1 MQFLIIGLAVVAAI
15 TLAAALAT
23 LPVRSPPR
31 RRLARLADGSRV
43 PIPQASG
50 EGLLAEDG
58 SGWLVKLLKPVSRQ
72 GAKKDGK
79 DSASLSYN
87 KQRLVEA
94 GYRRP
99 SAMVIYSGTR
109 HTLAIALPIVFF
121 AMSPAWNLSNFQLI
135 VLLCM
140 AAAVG
145 LVLPSY
151 IIDKKRKARKMDMVL
166 GLPDALDLMV
176 VCVEAGLGINMS
188 LQRISKEFARTHKIL
203 SSEFEL
209 VTLEVRAGKSTTQ
222 ALRSLADRTGVDE
235 IHALVAM
242 LVQTERFGTSLA
254 DTLRVHAE
262 SLRVQR
268 MQRAEEMAGKAPL
281 KMLFPTLLIFAAT
294 LMVTVGPGFLQLT
307 VIIPS
312 TARNVA
318 DGGLGN
324 FRVFVHSGAA
334 EIGRRKFISV

>member
-1 MQFLIIGLAVVAAI
+1 MHFLVIALAVVAAV
-15 TLAAALAT
+15 TLAAGLAT
-23 LPVRSPPR
+23 LPARSPTR

-43 PIPQASG
+43 EIPQMSG
-50 EGLLAEDG
+50 EGLIAEDRG
-58 SGWLVKLLKPVSRQ
+58 GWLLKLLKPVSRS
-72 GAKKDGK
+72 GEDTR
-79 DSASLSYN
+79 SHTYN
-87 KQRLVEA
+87 RQRLIEA

-99 SAMVIYSGTR
+99 SALVLYSGLR
-109 HTLAIALPIVFF
+109 HTLAILLPLIFF
-121 AMSPAWNLSNFQLI
+121 AMSPAWDVTHFQLI

-145 LVLPSY
+145 LVGPSY
-151 IIDKKRKARKMDMVL
+151 VLDRKRSARKMDMVL

-188 LQRISKEFARTHKIL
+188 LQRISKEFARTHTTL
-203 SSEFEL
+203 AAEFEL

-222 ALRSLADRTGVDE
+222 ALRSLAERTGVDE

-294 LMVTVGPGFLQLT
+294 LMVTIGPGFMQLT
-307 VIIPS
+307 AV
-312 TARNVA
+312 
-318 DGGLGN
+318 
-324 FRVFVHSGAA
+324 FRDNQ
-334 EIGRRKFISV
+334 

>member
-1 MQFLIIGLAVVAAI
+1 MNFLVIGLAVVAAI
-15 TLAAALAT
+15 TLAAGLAA
-23 LPVRSPPR
+23 LPVRSPTR

-43 PIPQASG
+43 AIPQMSG
-50 EGLLAEDG
+50 EGLLAEDTG
-58 SGWLVKLLKPVSRQ
+58 GWLLKLLKPVSRSSD
-72 GAKKDGK
+72 KKRQES
-79 DSASLSYN
+79 DSHTYN
-87 KQRLVEA
+87 RQRLIEA

-99 SAMVIYSGTR
+99 SAMVIYSGLR
-109 HTLAIALPIVFF
+109 HTLAVLFPLILF
-121 AMSPAWNLSNFQLI
+121 AMSPAWDVTHFQLI

-145 LVLPSY
+145 LVGPSY
-151 IIDKKRKARKMDMVL
+151 VLDRKRSARKMDMVL

-188 LQRISKEFARTHKIL
+188 LQRIAKEFARTHITL
-203 SSEFEL
+203 AAEFEL

-222 ALRSLADRTGVDE
+222 ALRSLAERTGVDE

-262 SLRVQR
+262 SLRIQR
-268 MQRAEEMAGKAPL
+268 MQRAEELAGKAPL

-294 LMVTVGPGFLQLT
+294 LMVTIGPGFMQLT
-307 VIIPS
+307 SV
-312 TARNVA
+312 
-318 DGGLGN
+318 
-324 FRVFVHSGAA
+324 FRD
-334 EIGRRKFISV
+334 R

>member
-1 MQFLIIGLAVVAAI
+1 MQFLIIGLAVVSAI

-23 LPVRSPPR
+23 LPVRSPTR
-31 RRLARLADGSRV
+31 KRLARLADGSKV

-50 EGLLAEDG
+50 EGLLAEDA

-72 GAKKDGK
+72 DSKEGK
-79 DSASLSYN
+79 ESASVNYN
-87 KQRLVEA
+87 RQRLIEA
-94 GYRRP
+94 GYRRA

-109 HTLAIALPIVFF
+109 HALAIALPVICF
-121 AMSPAWNLSNFQLI
+121 AMSPAWNISNFQLI

-140 AAAVG
+140 ASGMG

-151 IIDKKRKARKMDMVL
+151 VVDKKRKARKMDMVL

-188 LQRISKEFARTHKIL
+188 LQRISKEFARTHKTL

-222 ALRSLADRTGVDE
+222 ALRSLAERTGVDE

-268 MQRAEEMAGKAPL
+268 MQRAEEQAGKAPL

-307 VIIPS
+307 AV
-312 TARNVA
+312 
-318 DGGLGN
+318 
-324 FRVFVHSGAA
+324 FR
-334 EIGRRKFISV
+334 ER